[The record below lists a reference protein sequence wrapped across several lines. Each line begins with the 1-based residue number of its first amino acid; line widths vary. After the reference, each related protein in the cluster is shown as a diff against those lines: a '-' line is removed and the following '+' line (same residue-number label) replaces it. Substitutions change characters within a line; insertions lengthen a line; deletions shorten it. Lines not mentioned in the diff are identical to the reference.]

1 MIPLDYTLNR
11 LEGSG
16 LVIQVRAQ
24 GHLKHFRPDRLER
37 FAVTL
42 PAGATVRML
51 IDASAIPWEEVGLV
65 AVGGAQAADDHVLS
79 DGDEVTLLAPMEG
92 G

>member
-1 MIPLDYTLNR
+1 MDR
-11 LEGSG
+11 MEGSG
-16 LVIQVRAQ
+16 LVIYVRAQ
-24 GHLKHFRPDRLER
+24 GHLKYLRPDQSER
-37 FAVTL
+37 FTVTL
-42 PAGATVRML
+42 PAGATVRDL

-65 AVGGAQAADDHVLS
+65 AVGGAQAEDHRVLA